1 MLNVA
6 VIGVGRLGSIH
17 TKLIKEFNT
26 FNLVGVVD
34 PVESNRHVAA
44 EEFSTTAFENVDAII
59 DQIDAAIVATPTIY
73 HHAVSKQLIQH
84 GKHVFVEKPI
94 TPTLDEA
101 DELIALANKN
111 NCVLQVG
118 HVERF
123 NPAFIASQEHL
134 SNVRWMECKRTSGY
148 TFRSTDVSVVLD
160 LMIHDIDLML
170 NVIQSDIRDINA
182 FGYSVVGPHADVA
195 HAHVSFVNG
204 AQAKLTASR
213 CADQCERSL
222 FAASEHKNTTI
233 DFTTAAASVQFTS
246 GEMLEM
252 ELNPLDVTEE
262 EKQTITDRFF
272 TELVPREEL
281 HVPAGNA
288 IACEHKDFALAIS
301 NNQPVQ
307 VPGTAGRDA
316 LAVALEIQQRLH
328 AVRHD
333 APHTGV
339 PSPNSPALI
348 SLRQLKAA

>member
-17 TKLIKEFNT
+17 TKLVREFET

-34 PVESNRHVAA
+34 PIKSNRLVAA
-44 EEFSTTAFENVDAII
+44 EEFNTTAFEDLDAVI
-59 DQIDAAIVATPTIY
+59 DRIDAAIVATPTVY
-73 HHAVSKQLIQH
+73 HHAVSKQLIEN

-101 DELIALANKN
+101 DELIALASQKD
-111 NCVLQVG
+111 CILQVG

-123 NPAFIASQEHL
+123 NPAFIASQDHL
-134 SNVRWMECKRTSGY
+134 TNVRWMECTRTSGY

-182 FGYSVVGPHADVA
+182 FGYSVVGPHADIA
-195 HAHVSFVNG
+195 YAHVSFVNG
-204 AQAKLTASR
+204 AQAKLAASR
-213 CADQCERSL
+213 CADQSERSL
-222 FAASEHKNTTI
+222 FAASEHNSTTI
-233 DFTTAAASVQFTS
+233 DFTTATASVQSTS
-246 GEMLEM
+246 DEMLE
-252 ELNPLDVTEE
+252 LDINPINATTEE
-262 EKQTITDRFF
+262 KESISARFF
-272 TELVPREEL
+272 TELVPRQEL
-281 HVPAGNA
+281 SVPAGNA
-288 IACEHKDFALAIS
+288 IASEHRDFAQAIS
-301 NNQPVQ
+301 TGQSVQ

-339 PSPNSPALI
+339 PSPNTPALI
-348 SLRQLKAA
+348 SLRQLNAA

>member
-6 VIGVGRLGSIH
+6 VVGVGRLGSIH
-17 TKLIKEFNT
+17 TKLIREFGT

-44 EEFSTTAFENVDAII
+44 EEFCTTAFADVDSII
-59 DQIDAAIVATPTIY
+59 DQIDAAIVATPTVY
-73 HHAVSKQLIQH
+73 HHGVSKQLLEN

-94 TPTLDEA
+94 TPTLEEA
-101 DELIALANKN
+101 DELISVANAN
-111 NCVLQVG
+111 DCVLQVG

-123 NPAFIASQEHL
+123 NPAFLASTAHL
-134 SNVRWMECKRTSGY
+134 NNVRWMECTRTSGY

-182 FGYSVVGPHADVA
+182 FGYSVVGPHADIA
-195 HAHVSFVNG
+195 HAHISFVNG
-204 AQAKLTASR
+204 AQAKLAASR
-213 CADQCERSL
+213 CADNAERSL
-222 FAASEHKNTTI
+222 LAVSEHKQTTI
-233 DFTTAAASVQFTS
+233 DFTTASASVQYTS
-246 GEMLEM
+246 EEMLG
-252 ELNPLDVTEE
+252 LNIDPMGVTAE
-262 EKQTITDRFF
+262 EKDEISGRFF
-272 TELVPREEL
+272 TDLVPRQEL
-281 HVPAGNA
+281 AVPPGNA
-288 IACEHKDFALAIS
+288 IVSEHKDFAVAIS
-301 NNQPVQ
+301 NGQHVQ
-307 VPGTAGRDA
+307 VPGAAGRDA

-339 PSPNSPALI
+339 PSPNSTALI